1 MLRRRLFARSGGNG
15 DQNVNKLNTK
25 VHLVISVTALS
36 GLTDAEVVRLCS
48 KLAAIINK
56 DVTNIPAASG
66 L

>member
-25 VHLVISVTALS
+25 VHQVISVTALS

-48 KLAAIINK
+48 KLAAITNK
-56 DVTNIPAASG
+56 DVTNITAASG